1 MLGSRDTPSGVSV
14 LLVSDTYYVD
24 LFGGRGP
31 LQGPQHPVMKLALSS
46 GGVTCFRMPNMALR
60 SPRVK
65 RVTYRKHL
73 FIPLPLEPFILRR
86 RGHRLTY
93 DSLFRD
99 SLQIALPVRPT
110 MPVRSKDNIPSGSA
124 EPSGRL

>member
-1 MLGSRDTPSGVSV
+1 
-14 LLVSDTYYVD
+14 
-24 LFGGRGP
+24 
-31 LQGPQHPVMKLALSS
+31 
-46 GGVTCFRMPNMALR
+46 MALR